1 MPIVRVK
8 VKRGL
13 AALLWQFIEPLNFNE
28 EFKEK
33 FGDTH
38 LNILLNPKDQKWAA
52 LLKIEKGTIDAES
65 IRNDKETLENLEF
78 DSLFEAPAE
87 MFLNLFSEGLSTGTL
102 LKKWI
107 TGKIKLRGLRKMMA
121 LKEIF
126 ELLA

>member
-1 MPIVRVK
+1 MSIKKVK

-13 AALLWQFIEPLNFNE
+13 AGLIWQFVEPINFNP

-33 FGDTH
+33 FGDTR
-38 LNILLNPKDQKWAA
+38 LYILLNPKDQKWAA
-52 LLKIEKGTIDAES
+52 LLKIENGTLDVEGV
-65 IRNDKETLENLEF
+65 RNDKESLKSLEF

-121 LKEIF
+121 LKDIF
-126 ELLA
+126 ALLG

>member
-1 MPIVRVK
+1 MPIVK
-8 VKRGL
+8 QEVKRGL
-13 AALLWQFIEPLNFNE
+13 AALLWQFLEPLNVNK

-52 LLKIEKGTIDAES
+52 MLKINNGTINVTS
-65 IRNDKETLENLEF
+65 SKNDEETLKTLEY

-87 MFLNLFSEGLSTGTL
+87 MFLNLFSAGLSAGPL
-102 LKKWI
+102 LIKMI
-107 TGKIKLRGLRKMMA
+107 TRKIKIKGLRKMMA

-126 ELLA
+126 DLLA

>member
-1 MPIVRVK
+1 MPIVK
-8 VKRGL
+8 QEVKRGL
-13 AALLWQFIEPLNFNE
+13 AALLWQFLEPLNVNK

-52 LLKIEKGTIDAES
+52 MLKIDNGTINVVS
-65 IRNDKETLENLEF
+65 SKNDEETLKTLEY

-87 MFLNLFSEGLSTGTL
+87 MFLNLFSAGLSAGPL
-102 LKKWI
+102 LIKMI
-107 TGKIKLRGLRKMMA
+107 TRKIKIKGLRKMMA

-126 ELLA
+126 DLLA